1 MNFKKALL
9 ISVAILAF
17 VWAFICRPY
26 KINSSGMEDT
36 LQYGDCI
43 LTLRKFA
50 DREQKAGDVILYKGE
65 IDSRQAIISG
75 RIKAMP
81 GDSLFLTS
89 TEKLMTSADGH
100 RLEFKT
106 ELYSY
111 PITREDNMLSIL
123 KELGITNEL
132 AGMRD
137 NSFLRSFTK
146 EEAESVNRKAEGTFR
161 LSLYQDGIHTPHR
174 MKVPAK
180 GDEIVIDSN
189 NIEIIFL
196 TLKNNTD
203 KDIEIAD
210 GQLFTK
216 GKKIDRIKFTEDYL
230 WVSGDN
236 ILCAT
241 DSRTLGFIPKDKI
254 IGRVVFRW
262 FSSDEDGV
270 HTERIFDIIK

>member
-26 KINSSGMEDT
+26 KINSYGMEDT

-50 DREQKAGDVILYKGE
+50 DRKLEAGDVILYKGE
-65 IDSRQAIISG
+65 IDGRQAIISG

-81 GDSLFLTS
+81 GDSLFIIQ
-89 TEKLMTSADGH
+89 EKLMTSADGH
-100 RLEFKT
+100 RLKFKT

-111 PITREDNMLSIL
+111 PIKQEDNMLAIL
-123 KELGITNEL
+123 KRLGIRSEL

-146 EEAESVNRKAEGTFR
+146 TEAESVNQASEGAFQLEPCYSTI
-161 LSLYQDGIHTPHR
+161 YTPRR

-180 GDEIVIDSN
+180 GDEISVDSN
-189 NIEIIFL
+189 NIEIISL

-203 KDIEIAD
+203 KEIELSD
-210 GQLFTK
+210 GKLFTK
-216 GKKIDRIKFTEDYL
+216 GKKIDKIKFTEDYI
-230 WVSGDN
+230 WISGDN
-236 ILCAT
+236 MLCTT

-254 IGRVVFRW
+254 IGRVIFRW

-270 HTERIFDIIK
+270 HTERIFDIIQ